1 MQTQNFKL
9 LVDGV
14 PYEVKAVPFTFNN
27 ELRFRVSYNGSED
40 YIFVRDVNVGQLTA
54 IGDEAL
60 DIPDNLEEA
69 ISEKL
74 SGAPI

>member
-1 MQTQNFKL
+1 MQTRNFKL

-40 YIFVRDVNVGQLTA
+40 YIFTRDVNVGQLTA

-74 SGAPI
+74 SAVSI